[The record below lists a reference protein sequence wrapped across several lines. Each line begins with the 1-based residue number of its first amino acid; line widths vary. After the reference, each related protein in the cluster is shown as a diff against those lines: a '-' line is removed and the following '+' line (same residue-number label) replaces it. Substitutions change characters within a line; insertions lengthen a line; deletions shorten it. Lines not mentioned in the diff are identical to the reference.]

1 MDDKY
6 TYKFIPVQ
14 LDSGFYMIVERGGE
28 IKGVNEYRTRRKL
41 QKDLNYLIRREELKK
56 MYLAKT
62 LP

>member
-14 LDSGFYMIVERGGE
+14 LDSGFCMIVERGDE
-28 IKGVNEYRTRRKL
+28 IKRVNEYRTHRKL
-41 QKDLNYLIRREELKK
+41 AKDLKYLTRREELKK
-56 MYLAKT
+56 MYRAKT